1 MEKLDILNFEILLG
15 VWLKSQTQKML
26 EKHGVVTASFPGF
39 SPTNPYGRVNG
50 RVRSGRER
58 ERERRAGQ
66 RTWERGWEQFLR
78 RSIIILEEDCGNVD
92 DIYLVIL
99 RFQCNK
105 QDMGVL
111 RVISNRELSY

>member
-15 VWLKSQTQKML
+15 AWLKSQTQKML
-26 EKHGVVTASFPGF
+26 EKHGAVTASFPGF
-39 SPTNPYGRVNG
+39 SPTHPHGMAGY
-50 RVRSGRER
+50 EA
-58 ERERRAGQ
+58 RERRVGQ
-66 RTWERGWEQFLR
+66 RTWEQGWEQLLK
-78 RSIIILEEDCGNVD
+78 RSIIIIEENCGNVD

-105 QDMGVL
+105 QDLGVL

>member
-1 MEKLDILNFEILLG
+1 MEQFQPRPQGSLLPIL
-15 VWLKSQTQKML
+15 
-26 EKHGVVTASFPGF
+26 TAG
-39 SPTNPYGRVNG
+39 YEA
-50 RVRSGRER
+50 RER
-58 ERERRAGQ
+58 DGAGQ

-78 RSIIILEEDCGNVD
+78 RSIIILEEKCGNMD

-99 RFQCNK
+99 YFQCNK

>member
-26 EKHGVVTASFPGF
+26 EKHGAVTASFPGF

-58 ERERRAGQ
+58 ERDGQ
-66 RTWERGWEQFLR
+66 DREPGNEVGSSFSEGQLLFLKR
-78 RSIIILEEDCGNVD
+78 MR
-92 DIYLVIL
+92 
-99 RFQCNK
+99 
-105 QDMGVL
+105 
-111 RVISNRELSY
+111 

>member
-1 MEKLDILNFEILLG
+1 MEQLQPCSHGSLLRIL
-15 VWLKSQTQKML
+15 
-26 EKHGVVTASFPGF
+26 TAG
-39 SPTNPYGRVNG
+39 Y
-50 RVRSGRER
+50 EA
-58 ERERRAGQ
+58 RERRVGQ

-78 RSIIILEEDCGNVD
+78 RSIIILEENCGNVD

-105 QDMGVL
+105 QDMGVI

>member
-39 SPTNPYGRVNG
+39 SPTNPYGRV
-50 RVRSGRER
+50 RS

-78 RSIIILEEDCGNVD
+78 RSIIIIEENCDNVD

>member
-1 MEKLDILNFEILLG
+1 MGKLDILNFEILLG

-26 EKHGVVTASFPGF
+26 EK
-39 SPTNPYGRVNG
+39 
-50 RVRSGRER
+50 
-58 ERERRAGQ
+58 
-66 RTWERGWEQFLR
+66 RGWEQFLR
-78 RSIIILEEDCGNVD
+78 RSIIILEENCGNVD

-99 RFQCNK
+99 YFQCNK